1 MRTHH
6 KKSCNKKG
14 CNTRKHKKVRRAIA
28 ILDNKEIKGKIKF
41 AEATNSIGE
50 KGVRIIYDIKGLKT
64 GDHGFH
70 IHEYGDLSH
79 GCSSACA
86 HFNPYNKNHGGLDT
100 EESHLGDLGNVR
112 SKNGVAKGT
121 KFKKDI
127 SLGISKTS
135 IIGRMIIVHSDEDDL
150 GKGGNAESLK
160 TGNAGTRI
168 GCAVIGLSS

>member
-1 MRTHH
+1 MRTRHR
-6 KKSCNKKG
+6 KSCNKKG
-14 CNTRKHKKVRRAIA
+14 CNTRKKKDRSAIA
-28 ILDNKEIKGKIKF
+28 VIDDKKIQGKIKF
-41 AEATNSIGE
+41 NESINSKGE
-50 KGVRIIYDIKGLKT
+50 KGVKIKYELKNLKDGL
-64 GDHGFH
+64 HGFH
-70 IHEYGDLSH
+70 IHEYGDLSE
-79 GCSSACA
+79 GCSSACN

-100 EESHLGDLGNVR
+100 KESHLGDLGNVR

-121 KFKKDI
+121 KFKKDL

-160 TGNAGTRI
+160 TGNAGARI

>member
-1 MRTHH
+1 MKTKHRR
-6 KKSCNKKG
+6 SCSKKG
-14 CNTRKHKKVRRAIA
+14 CNTRKHKKGRRAIA

-41 AEATNSIGE
+41 AEATNSRGE

-112 SKNGVAKGT
+112 SNSGK
-121 KFKKDI
+121 
-127 SLGISKTS
+127 
-135 IIGRMIIVHSDEDDL
+135 DDL
-150 GKGGNAESLK
+150 GKGGNPESLK
-160 TGNAGTRI
+160 TGNAGSRI
-168 GCAVIGLSS
+168 ACAVIGLTN